1 MGDPSSRCL
10 PTVYARRAFRDSGG
24 LYSVLV
30 PLHVDSSHWWEPG
43 HYLGTA
49 VEQHFMVTQNRG
61 MGSTIGV
68 VLMVL
73 MVLVMYLTR
82 DRKDKG
88 AMTHE

>member
-1 MGDPSSRCL
+1 MLTRL
-10 PTVYARRAFRDSGG
+10 IGG
-24 LYSVLV
+24 NRVIT
-30 PLHVDSSHWWEPG
+30 
-43 HYLGTA
+43 LGTA